1 MSKASKE
8 AAKKKSVAQ
17 KAATRAKK
25 QQGLAPAVGQPS
37 SPNDV
42 DDASTAQELFERAT
56 TTINTARTDAD
67 YASAIEL
74 LRQAIRHDPNQTEY
88 FVSLATGYAHVAQHD
103 FALAA
108 CEMALQLTPEHA
120 LAAENRRHALKALG
134 LPETTLIDRT

>member
-1 MSKASKE
+1 MSKVSKE

-25 QQGLAPAVGQPS
+25 LKGLAAAVGHSS

-42 DDASTAQELFERAT
+42 DDASTAQALFDRAT
-56 TTINTARTDAD
+56 NTITTARTDAE

-74 LRQAIRHDPNQTEY
+74 LRQAIRLDPNQAEY
-88 FVSLATGYAHVAQHD
+88 FVSLAISYAHVAQYD

-134 LPETTLIDRT
+134 LPETTMIGRI